1 VIDQDLLSE
10 VQYALMELP
19 PTSDEA
25 DGGATWPSEVW
36 RREDVLQAVTDAQA
50 TVLRTTKLLVTYV
63 EQVVVPDAR
72 SVTLPADWLAH
83 AHLAFRQQSL
93 QIRGYLP
100 PFDVFEADQAQD
112 GWEETP
118 GFPLGYLDGDTHTR
132 EIRLVPTPEA
142 LGILENTYVPQPDP
156 VDGNGSDLLIPEIAI
171 SAVKYRTLQQL
182 LSGPHRLQ
190 DPERAGYCDER
201 AAVIEATVQMLL
213 QGGA

>member
-1 VIDQDLLSE
+1 MIDQDLLSE

-19 PTSDEA
+19 PASDEA

-36 RREDVLQAVTDAQA
+36 RREDVLQAMTDAQA

-63 EQVVVPDAR
+63 EQVVVPNAR
-72 SVTLPADWLAH
+72 SVSMPDNWLGH
-83 AHLAFRQQSL
+83 AHLVFRQDTTQT
-93 QIRGYLP
+93 RGYLP
-100 PFDVFEADQAQD
+100 PCDPFEADQGQD
-112 GWEETP
+112 GWEEVL
-118 GFPLGYLDGDTHTR
+118 GFPLAYLDGDTHTR

-142 LGILENTYVPQPDP
+142 LGVLENTYVPQPDP

-171 SAVKYRTLQQL
+171 SAVKYRTLGQL

-190 DPERAGYCDER
+190 DPERAAYCDER
-201 AAVIEATVQMLL
+201 ASVIEATIQVLL